1 MKNRLNTVI
10 LLFLSAVIA
19 LPAMAQWNTRD
30 EQTVGA
36 GAPSASFQS
45 TSTMQSSGS
54 AYSTSPMLN
63 ADGTATYNAATAPS
77 QAPGGPRKVGP
88 PTPGGNPTPVG
99 DGMWAL
105 MVLAAAYGAYIVR
118 NRVRAKRMRKDA

>member
-19 LPAMAQWNTRD
+19 LPAMAQKSTN
-30 EQTVGA
+30 EQQWGSA
-36 GAPSASFQS
+36 SAPSASFQS

-54 AYSTSPMLN
+54 AYSTTPMLN

-77 QAPGGPRKVGP
+77 QAPSGPRKVGP
-88 PTPGGNPTPVG
+88 PTPEGDPTPIG
-99 DGMWAL
+99 DGLWAL
-105 MVLAAAYGAYIVR
+105 MLMAFGYAGYIIYRRRKVLA
-118 NRVRAKRMRKDA
+118 K